1 MTVRAS
7 DAPIAAWSIRNQ
19 LLALAAGT
27 TDARGF
33 KQWQDVGRHVKRG
46 ARAIHIL
53 GPSTVKVENEN
64 GETET
69 RVTGFRAVP
78 VFRVQDTEGEPL
90 PDVEPVALPPL
101 QDVAARLG
109 LTVTYVPSH
118 ERMPWRGF
126 YSPGESAVVLATH
139 DERTYFHELAHA
151 AHDVACGGGGTFKG
165 LASDALEVVAET
177 VAATLCRM
185 YGYDGWQAVSSE
197 YVARH
202 TADGN
207 GVRAALALLD
217 HVDATLRI
225 IFP

>member
-1 MTVRAS
+1 MKKYLFERYRFIGNKI
-7 DAPIAAWSIRNQ
+7 DE
-19 LLALAAGT
+19 
-27 TDARGF
+27 
-33 KQWQDVGRHVKRG
+33 KE
-46 ARAIHIL
+46 
-53 GPSTVKVENEN
+53 TVKITIN
-64 GETET
+64 GE
-69 RVTGFRAVP
+69 RVLTASAGSSLLSTLGNEKIF
-78 VFRVQDTEGEPL
+78 L
-90 PDVEPVALPPL
+90 P
-101 QDVAARLG
+101 
-109 LTVTYVPSH
+109 S
-118 ERMPWRGF
+118 
-126 YSPGESAVVLATH
+126 
-139 DERTYFHELAHA
+139 
-151 AHDVACGGGGTFKG
+151 ACGGGGTFKG